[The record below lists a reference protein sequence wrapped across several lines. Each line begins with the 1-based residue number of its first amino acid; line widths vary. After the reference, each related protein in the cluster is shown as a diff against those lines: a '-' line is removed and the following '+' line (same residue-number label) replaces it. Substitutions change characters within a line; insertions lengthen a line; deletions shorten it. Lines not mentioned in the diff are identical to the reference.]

1 MMKKIGTIQILGF
14 QRKNFLKSL
23 IFLIPVVA
31 VGIATVL
38 FTIFAAK
45 RLGIEYYPQN
55 LASNLPGVFAS
66 LFETVFLQEIFIV
79 GFLSALHH
87 RYSKTQWKAVI
98 FALLVS
104 VLSCMVQLLFGSG
117 IEYKQILFQ
126 LFVNAI
132 LALCWIKYRNQN
144 IFLTYLL
151 SINCYT
157 FLLLSMNTSGAYII
171 ITDALYTKQIEYS
184 MLIGI
189 FLFAATTVFM
199 VLTLKYPIP
208 KMRIAYSKEI
218 IDNDDK
224 KIEEVTVSKE
234 EIKNR

>member
-1 MMKKIGTIQILGF
+1 
-14 QRKNFLKSL
+14 
-23 IFLIPVVA
+23 
-31 VGIATVL
+31 
-38 FTIFAAK
+38 
-45 RLGIEYYPQN
+45 
-55 LASNLPGVFAS
+55 
-66 LFETVFLQEIFIV
+66 
-79 GFLSALHH
+79 
-87 RYSKTQWKAVI
+87 
-98 FALLVS
+98 
-104 VLSCMVQLLFGSG
+104 
-117 IEYKQILFQ
+117 
-126 LFVNAI
+126 
-132 LALCWIKYRNQN
+132 
-144 IFLTYLL
+144 
-151 SINCYT
+151 
-157 FLLLSMNTSGAYII
+157 MNTSGAYII